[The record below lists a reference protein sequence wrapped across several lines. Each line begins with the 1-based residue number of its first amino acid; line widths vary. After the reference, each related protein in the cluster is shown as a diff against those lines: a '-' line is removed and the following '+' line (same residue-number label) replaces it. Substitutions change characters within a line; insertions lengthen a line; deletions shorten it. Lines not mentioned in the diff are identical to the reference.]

1 MTGRT
6 YRESGVDLDAAVKVR
21 DLFKPHIRSTFGP
34 QVLSDVGLFGGL
46 YHLQGYHDLVLV
58 ASTDGVG
65 TKLKLAHWLGQYES
79 IGHDVVNQSVNDVL
93 TTGARPLF
101 FLDYVAVPSLTSVHL
116 EALVKG
122 MADAC
127 RSAGCALLGGE
138 TSQLTDV
145 FTPGSF
151 ELVGFVVG
159 AAERDALLNPSKV
172 EEGDILISLPSS
184 GLHTNGY
191 SLVRTVFDLERDQS
205 PLREHYPELG
215 RTLGEALLEPHRSY
229 WPILE
234 PVLSL
239 VKAMAHITGGGLAE
253 NLPRVLPPG
262 LEGRVDRSSW
272 RVPPVFGVIQ
282 ERGAIATDEMERV
295 FNMGVGMVL
304 VCAPDRAADVRD
316 ALPEAWILG
325 EVVRSVMPS

>member
-21 DLFKPHIRSTFGP
+21 DLFKPHMRSTFGP

-46 YHLQGYHDLVLV
+46 YHLQGYQDLVLV

-65 TKLKLAHWLGQYES
+65 TKLKLAQWIDRYES
-79 IGHDVVNQSVNDVL
+79 LGHDVVNQSVNDIL

-101 FLDYVAVPSLTSVHL
+101 FLDYIAVPSLAPDHL

-127 RSAGCALLGGE
+127 RNAGCTLLGGE

-159 AAERDALLNPSKV
+159 AAERDALLDPSSV
-172 EEGDILISLPSS
+172 REGDSLLALPSS

-205 PLREHYPELG
+205 PLHEHYPELG
-215 RTLGEALLEPHRSY
+215 CTLGEALLEPHRSY
-229 WPILE
+229 WPMLE
-234 PVLSL
+234 SVLPN

-272 RVPPVFGVIQ
+272 RVPPIFGVIQ
-282 ERGAIATDEMERV
+282 ERGAVATDEMERV

-304 VCAPDRAADVRD
+304 VCAPDRAAAVRD
-316 ALPEAWILG
+316 SLPEAWALG
-325 EVVRSVMPS
+325 EVVSSATPS